1 MTPHRIAVVG
11 TGYVGLVTAACLAEI
26 GHQVVALD
34 IDDGKI
40 SLLRNGRVPIHE
52 PGLEELVQKHLGK
65 RLTFTEEY
73 SEAIPQAEVVMI
85 AVGTPSDENG
95 DADLSAIWAVADLIP
110 DYLDEF
116 RVVAVKS
123 TVPVGTCDELEA
135 RLWSEVASRYPGEDP
150 EKHVVVVS
158 NPEFLREGRA
168 VSDFMK
174 ADRVV
179 IGGNH
184 AGVLGLLKEIY
195 APLNVPVVICD
206 RRSSEMIKYASNAF
220 LATKI
225 SFINSI
231 ARLCEKIGADV
242 VKVAEGMGYDHRIM
256 PEHLRAGLGYGGS
269 CFPKDTSALLRMAKR
284 FGVDFELLRATVD
297 VNEGQVRWV
306 IEKLES
312 LLGSLSGRV
321 VALWGLAFKPHTDD
335 IREAPSLKLIKMLV
349 ERGATVQAYDPVA
362 RVDGSRNGLVL
373 CTDQYASAAGAH
385 AMVLVTEWQEF
396 LEADFARVRSLMCT
410 PIVVDSRNC
419 LDAAKLVNMGFTYTG
434 IGRYPVRRHSHWE
447 TVPAWRR
454 GSCTNGKA
462 REA

>member
-1 MTPHRIAVVG
+1 MTPRRITVVG

-26 GHQVVALD
+26 GHRVVALD

-40 SLLRNGRVPIHE
+40 SLLRNGKVPIHE
-52 PGLEELVQKHLGK
+52 PGLEELVQKHLGR
-65 RLTFTEEY
+65 RLTFTDEY
-73 SEAIPQAEVVMI
+73 SEAIPHAEVVMI

-95 DADLSAIWAVADLIP
+95 DADLSALWDVADRIP

-135 RLWSEVASRYPGEDP
+135 RLWSEVARRYPGEAP
-150 EKHVVVVS
+150 EVHVVVVS

-179 IGGNH
+179 IGGNDPG
-184 AGVLGLLKEIY
+184 AMELLKEIY
-195 APLNVPVVICD
+195 LPLGVPIVTCD

-231 ARLCEKIGADV
+231 ARLCEKLGADV

-269 CFPKDTSALLRMAKR
+269 CFPKDVSALLHLSRRA
-284 FGVDFELLRATVD
+284 GVEFKLLEATVE
-297 VNEGQVRWV
+297 VNEGQIQWV
-306 IEKLES
+306 VTKLQS
-312 LLGSLSGRV
+312 LLGDLAGKV
-321 VALWGLAFKPHTDD
+321 VCVWGLAFKPHTDD
-335 IREAPSLKLIKMLV
+335 MREAPSVRLIRSLLA
-349 ERGATVQAYDPVA
+349 RRATVRAYDPIA
-362 RVDGSRNGLVL
+362 RATGFPDGLVVFEEK
-373 CTDQYASAAGAH
+373 YESARGAD
-385 AMVLVTEWQEF
+385 AIVVATEWEEF
-396 LEADFARVRSLMCT
+396 MNADFAKLKGLMRT
-410 PIVVDSRNC
+410 PALVDARNC
-419 LDAAKLVNMGFTYTG
+419 LNATMLRNMGFAYTG
-434 IGRYPVRRHSHWE
+434 IGRCPVE
-447 TVPAWRR
+447 Y
-454 GSCTNGKA
+454 G
-462 REA
+462 

>member
-1 MTPHRIAVVG
+1 MTPRKIAVVG

-40 SLLRNGRVPIHE
+40 SSLRNGKVPIHE
-52 PGLEELVQKHLGK
+52 PGLEELVQKHLGS
-65 RLTFTEEY
+65 RLTFTNEY
-73 SEAIPQAEVVMI
+73 SEAIPHAEVVMI

-95 DADLSAIWAVADLIP
+95 DADLSAVWDVADRIP

-135 RLWSEVASRYPGEDP
+135 RLWSEVARRYPDEPP

-179 IGGNH
+179 IGGTE
-184 AGVLGLLKEIY
+184 ADAIEKVRQIY
-195 APLNVPVVICD
+195 LPLRVPIVTCD

-231 ARLCEKIGADV
+231 ARLCENLGADV
-242 VKVAEGMGYDHRIM
+242 VKVAEGMGYDHRIT

-269 CFPKDTSALLRMAKR
+269 CFPKDTSALLRMAAR
-284 FGVDFELLRATVD
+284 TGFDFKLVRAAVE
-297 VNEGQVRWV
+297 VNAEQVLWV
-306 IEKLES
+306 VHKVETQ
-312 LLGSLSGRV
+312 LGSLKGAV
-321 VALWGLAFKPHTDD
+321 IAIWGLAFKPGTDD
-335 IREAPSLKLIKMLV
+335 IRDAPSLRLIDALLG
-349 ERGATVQAYDPVA
+349 RGAMLRVYDPVA
-362 RVDGSRNGLVL
+362 RLTQVPHGVTVCDSPYDAASGANAIILATEWKEFSCLDLHRVRQCVHSAFFVDGRNYM
-373 CTDQYASAAGAH
+373 DP
-385 AMVLVTEWQEF
+385 E
-396 LEADFARVRSLMCT
+396 
-410 PIVVDSRNC
+410 I
-419 LDAAKLVNMGFTYTG
+419 
-434 IGRYPVRRHSHWE
+434 VRRHGFCYVGLGRSQ
-447 TVPAWRR
+447 
-454 GSCTNGKA
+454 KA
-462 REA
+462 RRVSRSETAAVPSHQVV